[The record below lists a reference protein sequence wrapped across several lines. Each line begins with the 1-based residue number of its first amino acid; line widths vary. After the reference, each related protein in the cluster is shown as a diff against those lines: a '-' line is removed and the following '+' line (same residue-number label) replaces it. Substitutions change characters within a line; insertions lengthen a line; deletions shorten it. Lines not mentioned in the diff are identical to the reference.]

1 VLIIITIIIIIIIKH
16 IHTAQ
21 VRQGHKCIDAT
32 QRIVYNGSSLAAAA
46 MRPYATV
53 TAATCY

>member
-1 VLIIITIIIIIIIKH
+1 VLIIITIIIIIIKH

-32 QRIVYNGSSLAAAA
+32 QRIGYNGSSLAAAA